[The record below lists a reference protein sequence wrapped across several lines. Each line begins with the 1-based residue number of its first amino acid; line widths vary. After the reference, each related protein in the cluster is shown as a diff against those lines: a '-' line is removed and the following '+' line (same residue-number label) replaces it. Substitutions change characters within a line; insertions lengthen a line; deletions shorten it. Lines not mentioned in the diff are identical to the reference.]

1 MLQHHIPF
9 STVFPSCLSNFI
21 SPYFISFPMKFQVVI
36 SKSRIFETFLYCVVT
51 SYSLSIEK
59 CLFDKH
65 FVASTNY
72 TDFYWYSKCGGG
84 NSGLKFI
91 FRIKYDKGHI
101 LSPSLMPLDI
111 NSKLVYAY
119 GSSTPFMSLSPLKEL
134 KSS

>member
-1 MLQHHIPF
+1 
-9 STVFPSCLSNFI
+9 
-21 SPYFISFPMKFQVVI
+21 MKFQVVI

-91 FRIKYDKGHI
+91 FRLKYDKGHI
-101 LSPSLMPLDI
+101 FVDRTLSIAAWLRQNGCLTRTGI
-111 NSKLVYAY
+111 VKILIVVEVRL
-119 GSSTPFMSLSPLKEL
+119 FQ
-134 KSS
+134 